1 MTTLIWTL
9 REICKIFE
17 QDAGFFN
24 SGTLVYDARLP
35 YVFAQFFV
43 SSFFFF
49 FLNFCQQK
57 SPINNMNYNYKLK
70 ISLKHI
76 IDYNYT
82 SQT

>member
-24 SGTLVYDARLP
+24 GGTLVYDARLP

-43 SSFFFF
+43 SSFFF